1 MAGINKVIIV
11 GNLGQ
16 DPEVRYTPAGQP
28 VANFTVAT
36 SESWLDK
43 QSGQK
48 QEKTEWHRI
57 VVWGKQAELARD
69 YLKKGRQVYLEGS
82 LQTRSWNDKND
93 VKRYT
98 TEIVAKTIQFLGS
111 AAGANANSNANA
123 NAGATASKTEAQVA
137 PADLNLTDDNYISD
151 EDIPF

>member
-1 MAGINKVIIV
+1 MSGINKVIIV

-36 SESWLDK
+36 SEAWTDK
-43 QSGQK
+43 QSG
-48 QEKTEWHRI
+48 EKKDRVEWHRI

-111 AAGANANSNANA
+111 AAGAGVNT
-123 NAGATASKTEAQVA
+123 TASANTGTNKAEVQTA
-137 PADLNLTDDNYISD
+137 PADLNLSDDNYISD